1 MTYMIAAYSVIWLL
15 TFVFV
20 ASIFLRH
27 RRLQR
32 DLAVLE
38 QLLDADNARLSDGG

>member
-1 MTYMIAAYSVIWLL
+1 MSYMIAAYGVIWFL

-20 ASIFLRH
+20 ASIFLRQ

-38 QLLDADNARLSDGG
+38 QLLDTEETQRGGS